1 MVRKIVLLA
10 VAALV
15 LATTSTFAQPAP
27 EPSTTV
33 FLVRHAEKESEGADP
48 SLNEAGR
55 KRAKALADMLADAGI
70 TAIFSSEFHR
80 TQDTAAPLAERLGI
94 KVTIVPAKDIDALV
108 ARVRELKPGA
118 RALVVGH
125 SNTIPAAASRLT
137 GAKAAEM
144 PDTEY
149 DRFYIATLR
158 GAGQGDLLVLHY
170 GAFADPR

>member
-1 MVRKIVLLA
+1 MIRKMALLA
-10 VAALV
+10 AGLV
-15 LATTSTFAQPAP
+15 LATISTFAQPAP

-33 FLVRHAEKESEGADP
+33 FLVRHAEKAAEGADP
-48 SLNEAGR
+48 SLNETGR
-55 KRAKALADMLADAGI
+55 KRAKALADMLADAGV

-125 SNTIPAAASRLT
+125 SNTVPAAASRLT
-137 GAKAAEM
+137 GAKAADM
-144 PDTEY
+144 PETEF
-149 DRFYIATLR
+149 DRLYVATVR
-158 GAGQGDLLVLHY
+158 GTGQGDLLVLHY
-170 GAFADPR
+170 GAAAD